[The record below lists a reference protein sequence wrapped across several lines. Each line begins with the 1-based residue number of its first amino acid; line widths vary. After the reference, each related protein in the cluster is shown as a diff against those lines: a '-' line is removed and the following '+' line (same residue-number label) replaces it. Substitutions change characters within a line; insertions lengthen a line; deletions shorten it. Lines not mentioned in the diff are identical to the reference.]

1 MQPTKAVIVLLAA
14 LVALL
19 GAMALDLIYDAVFA
33 PNRAIG
39 PGDGPPFGAQA
50 AAAPEPPLAAR
61 LAKADAA
68 AGKASARPCR
78 ACHSFE
84 RGAAAKVGPPLYGVV
99 GRPVASIA
107 GFRYSAAMKA
117 LGGEWTY
124 DRLERL
130 LADPSG
136 FVAGTRMNF
145 PGEPDAQK
153 RADILAYLRT
163 LSDSPIPFLE

>member
-1 MQPTKAVIVLLAA
+1 MHPTKAVIIVLAA

-19 GAMALDLIYDAVFA
+19 GTMATGCFS
-33 PNRAIG
+33 
-39 PGDGPPFGAQA
+39 

-68 AGKASARPCR
+68 AGEADARPCR
-78 ACHSFE
+78 PCHAFD
-84 RGAAAKVGPPLYGVV
+84 RGAVAKVGPPLYGVV

-117 LGGEWTY
+117 LGGQWTY

-136 FVAGTRMNF
+136 FVAGTRMSF
-145 PGEPDAQK
+145 PGEPDAQR

-163 LSDSPIPFLE
+163 LSDSPVPFPE

>member
-1 MQPTKAVIVLLAA
+1 MPPTKAVIVLVAV
-14 LVALL
+14 LVAWL
-19 GAMALDLIYDAVFA
+19 GAIASNHFS
-33 PNRAIG
+33 
-39 PGDGPPFGAQA
+39 GAS
-50 AAAPEPPLAAR
+50 AAPEPPLAAL

-68 AGKASARPCR
+68 AGEADVRPCR
-78 ACHSFE
+78 PCHSFE
-84 RGAAAKVGPPLYGVV
+84 RSAVAKVGPPLYGVV

-130 LADPSG
+130 LADPSV
-136 FVAGTRMNF
+136 FLAGTRMSF

-163 LSDSPIPFLE
+163 LSDNPVPFPP